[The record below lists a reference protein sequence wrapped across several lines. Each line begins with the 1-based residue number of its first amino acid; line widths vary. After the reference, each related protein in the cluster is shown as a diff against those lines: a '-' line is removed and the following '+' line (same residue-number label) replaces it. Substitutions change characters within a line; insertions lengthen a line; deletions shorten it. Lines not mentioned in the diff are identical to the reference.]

1 MFFLVANKKK
11 ILTHKSTSSDIMINI
26 ASNISTDIM
35 SEVIT
40 EGLQEIASECI
51 TSNITIDGMCLEPI
65 VNFDEIYSINDFFYV
80 KSDIVANIKKQRKNN
95 KNI

>member
-51 TSNITIDGMCLEPI
+51 TTSNVALDGICLEPI

-80 KSDIVANIKKQRKNN
+80 KSDIVANIKQQRNN